1 MTHGT
6 VSRGPAIALVA
17 LIVLAIAWA
26 GRSSE
31 GRRALVECNAA
42 VDRGDAIDAILAARI
57 AAEARCPF
65 CSAPDEGLAKL
76 ERIAKDAEARGDDA
90 TAFAA
95 WRAARAALLAT
106 TTFAAS
112 SDRRAHA
119 ELEAA
124 RFAHRIDAA
133 AVASGAS
140 PTPAAAEDRLRAALA
155 ASGVPSGTS
164 FALIGLGGVA
174 LLIAAGRFVTRRKT
188 AEGRADLAL
197 AAAGA
202 ALAAAGALL
211 F

>member
-1 MTHGT
+1 MT
-6 VSRGPAIALVA
+6 RRLAAAIALVA

-31 GRRALVECNAA
+31 GRRALVDADSALE
-42 VDRGDAIDAILAARI
+42 RGDSIEAILAARI
-57 AAEARCPF
+57 ATEARCPF
-65 CSAPDEGLAKL
+65 CSAPEEGLAKL

-106 TTFAAS
+106 ASFATTS
-112 SDRRAHA
+112 ERRAHA
-119 ELEAA
+119 ELEVA

-155 ASGVPSGTS
+155 ASDLPSGTS

-174 LLIAAGRFVTRRKT
+174 FLIAAGRFASRRKT
-188 AEGRADLAL
+188 AVGRTDLAL
-197 AAAGA
+197 ALVGA